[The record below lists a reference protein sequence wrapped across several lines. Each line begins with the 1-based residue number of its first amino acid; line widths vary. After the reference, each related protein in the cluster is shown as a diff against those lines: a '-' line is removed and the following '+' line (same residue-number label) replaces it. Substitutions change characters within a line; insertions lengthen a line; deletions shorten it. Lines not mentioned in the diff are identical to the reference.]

1 MTSLTDGALLVFAG
15 VVAIVVFVATL
26 RNLSSGVLALLVSVP
41 VQDEFALKF
50 GGNELTWT
58 KLMLGVTV
66 VAWVMR
72 MALGASRPKID
83 ALAIAFS
90 CYVVALA
97 VSIVNARDLSA
108 WAEET
113 YRWSAA
119 LVVYVMAAEAFPHT
133 MQRQKL
139 LVPMSAAVI
148 AVTAYAAWQIAT
160 DAGPATFSVDGL
172 TRVYA
177 TFGEPN
183 PFAGYLEMSIL
194 LLIAVV
200 AGWADQARAWRRPEG
215 LSLRSA
221 MLVLGAAVAG
231 TGALAATQS
240 RGGYVGFVAGLAVA
254 LWLTGGRVR
263 LLGMVGGGICVL
275 LVLLS
280 PLGASVLD
288 RFRAESLST
297 GPTQV
302 TVDNWAAQERA
313 AHWRAAVAMAEA
325 APITGIGA
333 GNYNV
338 RYREE
343 TTVWRFRIPRGHAH
357 NAYLQAL
364 AQAGLLGGL
373 AYLSIVGV
381 VGWEIAKA
389 LKRQTDGIERS
400 LVIGVAA
407 VTAAVAVHN
416 LVEYLHVLSLGIQLS
431 VIWAIL
437 KVIST
442 HGEVQ
447 TTGPASLVAV
457 R

>member
-1 MTSLTDGALLVFAG
+1 MTSLSDSALLVFAG
-15 VVAIVVFVATL
+15 AVAIAAFVATL
-26 RNLSSGVLALLVSVP
+26 RSLSSGVLALVLSVP
-41 VQDEFALKF
+41 VQDVFALKF

-58 KLMLGVTV
+58 KMVLGVTV
-66 VAWVMR
+66 AAWVVR
-72 MALGASRPKID
+72 MLVGASRPKID
-83 ALAIAFS
+83 ALAIAFC
-90 CYVVALA
+90 CYVLALI

-108 WAEET
+108 WAGET
-113 YRWSAA
+113 YRWVVA
-119 LVVYVMAAEAFPHT
+119 LVVYLMAIEAFSNTLNVH
-133 MQRQKL
+133 KL
-139 LVPMSAAVI
+139 LVTVSVTVVAV
-148 AVTAYAAWQIAT
+148 AGYAAWQIAT

-183 PFAGYLEMSIL
+183 PVAGYLEMSVL
-194 LLIAVV
+194 LLVAML
-200 AGWADQARAWRRPEG
+200 AGWAVQVRSRRRPEG
-215 LSLRSA
+215 LSPRLA
-221 MLVLGAAVAG
+221 VLVLGAVAAG
-231 TGALAATQS
+231 TGALVATQS
-240 RGGYVGFVAGLAVA
+240 RGGYVGFAAGLAVA
-254 LWLTGGRVR
+254 IWLTGGRVR

-313 AHWRAAVAMAEA
+313 AHWRAAIAMAES

-333 GNYNV
+333 GNYND

-364 AQAGLLGGL
+364 AQSGLLGGL

-381 VGWEIAKA
+381 VGWEMAKA
-389 LKRQTDGIERS
+389 LKRQVDGVGRS

-407 VTAAVAVHN
+407 VTVAVAVHN

-437 KVIST
+437 KVIPAQ
-442 HGEVQ
+442 GETQ
-447 TTGPASLVAV
+447 PNPSSSLVAP
-457 R
+457 